1 MPDRPRTLVMTGATS
16 GIGAHALRRL
26 MARPGTRAIIGAR
39 SSSTRPALDGVQVLP
54 LDLSSLSAVREFT
67 AAVLARLDGEPIDML
82 VLNAG
87 AQFLNTSARSADGYE
102 LTFAVNH
109 LAHYLLARLL
119 LPAVAHGGRIV
130 LTTSDTHDPA
140 IFRSAPKQIDVHAWA
155 YTPNSAS
162 SAYAASK
169 LGNLLTAEAIAALP
183 ETAER
188 QITVIAYNPGLT
200 GGTGLSRAFPRPL
213 RLAMAALR
221 PVFILL
227 SRLRPQLYMNT
238 PEHAGD
244 VLAQLADGT
253 TTPPAG
259 RTYASLVR
267 GQLAYPDPSTLAQDP
282 AAREEL
288 WQESAGLTGLPSR

>member
-16 GIGAHALRRL
+16 GIGAYALRRL

-140 IFRSAPKQIDVHAWA
+140 IFRSAPKPPARSCGRKA
-155 YTPNSAS
+155 PAS
-162 SAYAASK
+162 PAS
-169 LGNLLTAEAIAALP
+169 P
-183 ETAER
+183 PAER
-188 QITVIAYNPGLT
+188 HAHRHHLHCANGSHYPQTLPGAATGQCVNPLPT
-200 GGTGLSRAFPRPL
+200 ACEP
-213 RLAMAALR
+213 AAH
-221 PVFILL
+221 
-227 SRLRPQLYMNT
+227 S
-238 PEHAGD
+238 
-244 VLAQLADGT
+244 T
-253 TTPPAG
+253 TTKQTPT
-259 RTYASLVR
+259 R
-267 GQLAYPDPSTLAQDP
+267 
-282 AAREEL
+282 
-288 WQESAGLTGLPSR
+288 